1 MLMSLYNAESFDHFP
16 AERSVLE
23 IFSFSL
29 FDRKISLSK
38 NYRNRSGI
46 VLQTKIHYLNFL
58 LKLNYLISFYRRV
71 LQFKQFCFNLSCTP
85 QKSDLR
91 KENI

>member
-23 IFSFSL
+23 TFSF
-29 FDRKISLSK
+29 FWQKIALSK

-71 LQFKQFCFNLSCTP
+71 LQFRQFCFNLSCTP